1 MGATTLLVTC
11 LHGIE
16 AGVRVAAYRFLGD
29 LPDDQTALLYSLSA
43 ITTYGHANLF
53 LESQWQL
60 MGALEALNGLILFG
74 LSTAFLYGI
83 LQEAWL
89 RLGYKVMFKTVV

>member
-16 AGVRVAAYRFLGD
+16 AGVRAAAYRFLGD

-60 MGALEALNGLILFG
+60 MGALDGWLRFGLTTTFLFG
-74 LSTAFLYGI
+74 I
-83 LQEAWL
+83 IK
-89 RLGYKVMFKTVV
+89 KVWY